1 MWMGYG
7 RIGKGVTNPGDIFG
21 SCYWFSTAKA
31 TGGAAVPGHHNTV
44 LSPFL
49 SAKRTSARRTFPLLN
64 PAKQMAKTQGPA
76 THTYTLHC

>member
-49 SAKRTSARRTFPLLN
+49 SAKRTS
-64 PAKQMAKTQGPA
+64 GPA
-76 THTYTLHC
+76 YVSAPESRQTNG